1 MNYCS
6 SCGAV
11 LQKKIPPGDNRPRF
25 VCGSCNTIYYQNPKI
40 VTGCLAEWENK
51 VLMCRRAI
59 IPRRGLWTLPAGF
72 MENDETVVE
81 AAIRETY
88 EEANASVEI
97 IDLFTIF
104 NLPHVNQVY
113 MMFRA
118 HLQDLNYRPGEE
130 SLEVDLFD
138 ETQIPWDRLAFATIH
153 HTLRFYFHDRQ
164 NGHFGFHMGDIIKI
178 EDQTSLVERR
188 SNPLTEFIPTTILRS
203 KEKSQ

>member
-11 LQKKIPPGDNRPRF
+11 LQRKIPPGDNRPRF

-59 IPRRGLWTLPAGF
+59 IPRQGLWTLPAGF

-118 HLQDLNYRPGEE
+118 RLRDLNYCPGEE

-164 NGHFGFHMGDIIKI
+164 SGHFGFHMGDIIKI
-178 EDQTSLVERR
+178 GDQTSLVERR
-188 SNPLTEFIPTTILRS
+188 SNLPTEFIPTTILHP
-203 KEKSQ
+203 KEKSR

>member
-88 EEANASVEI
+88 EEANAGVEI

-104 NLPHVNQVY
+104 NLPDVNQVY

-118 HLQDLNYRPGEE
+118 RLRDLNYRPGEE

-153 HTLRFYFHDRQ
+153 HTLRLYFHDRQ
-164 NGHFGFHMGDIIKI
+164 TGHFRFHMGDIIKI
-178 EDQTSLVERR
+178 GDQTSLVERR
-188 SNPLTEFIPTTILRS
+188 PNPPTEFIPTTILHP
-203 KEKSQ
+203 KEKSR

>member
-25 VCGSCNTIYYQNPKI
+25 ICGSCNTIYYQNPKI

-113 MMFRA
+113 MIFRA
-118 HLQDLNYRPGEE
+118 RLRDLNYRPGEE

-138 ETQIPWDRLAFATIH
+138 EAQIPWDRLAFATIH

-164 NGHFGFHMGDIIKI
+164 SGHFGFHMGDIIKI

-188 SNPLTEFIPTTILRS
+188 SNPSTEFIPTTILHP

>member
-59 IPRRGLWTLPAGF
+59 IPRQGLWTLPAGF

-118 HLQDLNYRPGEE
+118 RLRDLNYRPGEE

-164 NGHFGFHMGDIIKI
+164 SGHFGFHMGDIIKI

-188 SNPLTEFIPTTILRS
+188 SNPPPEFIPTTILRP

>member
-59 IPRRGLWTLPAGF
+59 IPRQGLWTLPAGF
-72 MENDETVVE
+72 MENGETVVE

-118 HLQDLNYRPGEE
+118 RLRDLNYRPGEE

-153 HTLRFYFHDRQ
+153 HTLHLYFHDRQ
-164 NGHFGFHMGDIIKI
+164 SGHFGFHMGDIIKI
-178 EDQTSLVERR
+178 GDHASLVERR
-188 SNPLTEFIPTTILRS
+188 SNPPTEFIPTTILHP